1 MIYNQSKIGETM
13 LRQLPITELE
23 LGIDEIK
30 ESPKDN
36 GILEMIVRRPETETR
51 EIINSAEINL
61 VNGLEGDNWKAR
73 GSSTTPDGSADPE
86 AQITLMNTRVI
97 QLLSGDK
104 EHWQWAGDQ
113 LFVDMDLGIENL
125 PPHSRIQVGS
135 AILEISAKP
144 HTGCKK
150 FSGRFGIEALEFIS
164 TPLGKALRMR
174 GVNAKVIQ
182 AGKIQVGDV
191 VKKI

>member
-1 MIYNQSKIGETM
+1 M
-13 LRQLPITELE
+13 LAQYPISELE

-30 ESPKDN
+30 ASPKDN
-36 GILEMIVRRPETETR
+36 GVLEMIVRRPETETR
-51 EIINSAEINL
+51 KIIQAGVISAE
-61 VNGLEGDNWKAR
+61 NGLEGDNWKAR
-73 GSSTTPDGSADPE
+73 GSSAMPDGSADPE
-86 AQITLMNTRVI
+86 AQITLMNSRVI

-104 EHWQWAGDQ
+104 ENWQWAGDQ
-113 LFVDMDLGIENL
+113 LFVDMDLSIENL

-150 FSGRFGIEALEFIS
+150 FSSRFGVEALAFIS

-182 AGKIQVGDV
+182 AGQIKVGDT

>member
-1 MIYNQSKIGETM
+1 M
-13 LRQLPITELE
+13 LKQYPISELE

-30 ESPKDN
+30 DSPKDN
-36 GILEMIVRRPETETR
+36 GVLEMIVRRPETETR
-51 EIINSAEINL
+51 EIINAGEINL
-61 VNGLEGDNWKAR
+61 ENGLAGDNWKAR
-73 GSSTTPDGSADPE
+73 GNDHTPDGSADPE
-86 AQITLMNTRVI
+86 AQITLMNSRVI

-104 EHWQWAGDQ
+104 ENWQWAGDQ

-135 AILEISAKP
+135 VILEISAKP

-182 AGKIQVGDV
+182 AGEIKVGDV
-191 VKKI
+191 VKKL

>member
-1 MIYNQSKIGETM
+1 M
-13 LRQLPITELE
+13 LKQYPISELE

-30 ESPKDN
+30 ASPKDN
-36 GILEMIVRRPETETR
+36 GVLEMIVRRPETETR
-51 EIINSAEINL
+51 EIISNGEINL
-61 VNGLEGDNWKAR
+61 ETGLTGDNWKAR
-73 GSSTTPDGSADPE
+73 GSSAMPDGSADPE

-104 EHWQWAGDQ
+104 ENWQWAGDQ
-113 LFVDMDLGIENL
+113 LFVDMDLGLDNL

-182 AGKIQVGDV
+182 AGEIKVGDV
-191 VKKI
+191 VRKI

>member
-1 MIYNQSKIGETM
+1 M
-13 LRQLPITELE
+13 LKQYPFSELE
-23 LGIDEIK
+23 LGIDQIK
-30 ESPKDN
+30 DSPKDN
-36 GILEMIVRRPETETR
+36 GVLEMIVRRPETETR
-51 EIINSAEINL
+51 EIINAGEIN
-61 VNGLEGDNWKAR
+61 VENGLAGDNWKAR
-73 GSSTTPDGSADPE
+73 GNDHTPDGSADPE
-86 AQITLMNTRVI
+86 AQITLMNSRVI

-104 EHWQWAGDQ
+104 KDWQWAGDQ
-113 LFVDMDLGIENL
+113 LFVDMDLSIDNL
-125 PPHSRIQVGS
+125 PPHSRIQIGS
-135 AILEISAKP
+135 VILEISAKP

-182 AGKIQVGDV
+182 AGEIKVGDV

>member
-1 MIYNQSKIGETM
+1 M
-13 LRQLPITELE
+13 LKQLPISELE
-23 LGIDEIK
+23 LGVDEIK
-30 ESPKDN
+30 ASPKDN

-51 EIINSAEINL
+51 EIIDSGEINL
-61 VNGLEGDNWKAR
+61 DNGLEGDNWKPR
-73 GSSTTPDGSADPE
+73 GSSSMPDGSADPE
-86 AQITLMNTRVI
+86 AQITLMSTRVI

-104 EHWQWAGDQ
+104 ENWQWAGDQ
-113 LFVDMDLGIENL
+113 LYIDMDLSIDNL
-125 PPHSRIQVGS
+125 PPGSRIQIGS

-174 GVNAKVIQ
+174 GVNAKVVQ
-182 AGKIQVGDV
+182 AGQIKVGDV
-191 VKKI
+191 VKKL

>member
-1 MIYNQSKIGETM
+1 M
-13 LRQLPITELE
+13 LKQLPITELE

-36 GILEMIVRRPETETR
+36 GLIEMIVRRPETETR
-51 EIINSAEINL
+51 EIINSCEISL

-73 GSSTTPDGSADPE
+73 GSSSTPDNSADPE
-86 AQITLMNTRVI
+86 AQITLMNSRVI

-104 EHWQWAGDQ
+104 ENWQWAGDQ
-113 LFVDMDLGIENL
+113 FFVDMDLGIENL
-125 PPHSRIQVGS
+125 PPHSRIQIGS
-135 AILEISAKP
+135 VILEISATP

-150 FSGRFGIEALEFIS
+150 FSGRFGVEALAFIS
-164 TPLGKALRMR
+164 TPLGKSLRMR

-182 AGKIQVGDV
+182 AGQIKVGDV
-191 VKKI
+191 IRKVSP

>member
-1 MIYNQSKIGETM
+1 M
-13 LRQLPITELE
+13 LKQIPISELE

-30 ESPKDN
+30 DSPKDN
-36 GILEMIVRRPETETR
+36 GVLEMIVRRPETETR
-51 EIINSAEINL
+51 EIINFAEINL
-61 VNGLEGDNWKAR
+61 ETGLEGDNWKAR
-73 GSSTTPDGSADPE
+73 GSSAMPDGSADPE
-86 AQITLMNTRVI
+86 AQITLMNSRVI

-104 EHWQWAGDQ
+104 ENWQWAGDQ

-125 PPHSRIQVGS
+125 PPHSRIQIGS
-135 AILEISAKP
+135 AILEISATP

-150 FSGRFGIEALEFIS
+150 FSGRFGVEALAFIS

-182 AGKIQVGDV
+182 AGKIKVGDA
-191 VKKI
+191 VKKL

>member
-1 MIYNQSKIGETM
+1 M
-13 LRQLPITELE
+13 LKQYPISELE

-30 ESPKDN
+30 DSPKDN
-36 GILEMIVRRPETETR
+36 GVLEMIVCRPETETR
-51 EIINSAEINL
+51 EIINAGEINL
-61 VNGLEGDNWKAR
+61 ENGLAGDNWKAR
-73 GSSTTPDGSADPE
+73 GNDHTPDGSADPE
-86 AQITLMNTRVI
+86 AQITLMNSRVI

-104 EHWQWAGDQ
+104 KDWQWAGDQ
-113 LFVDMDLGIENL
+113 LFVDMDLSIDNL
-125 PPHSRIQVGS
+125 PPHSRIQIGS
-135 AILEISAKP
+135 VILEISAKP

-182 AGKIQVGDV
+182 AGEIKVGDV
-191 VKKI
+191 VRKI

>member
-1 MIYNQSKIGETM
+1 M
-13 LRQLPITELE
+13 LKQVPTEELE
-23 LGIDEIK
+23 VGLDEIK
-30 ESPKDN
+30 ASPKDN
-36 GILEMIVRRPETETR
+36 GVLEMIVRRPETETR

-61 VNGLEGDNWKAR
+61 ETGLEGDNWKAR
-73 GSSTTPDGSADPE
+73 GSSAMPDGSADPE

-104 EHWQWAGDQ
+104 ENWQWAGDQ

-150 FSGRFGIEALEFIS
+150 FSGRFGVEALAFIS

-182 AGKIQVGDV
+182 AGEIKVGDA
-191 VKKI
+191 VKKL

>member
-1 MIYNQSKIGETM
+1 M
-13 LRQLPITELE
+13 LKQNPISELE
-23 LGIDEIK
+23 LGIEEIK
-30 ESPKDN
+30 ASPKDN
-36 GILEMIVRRPETETR
+36 GVLEMIVRRPETETR
-51 EIINSAEINL
+51 EIIHAGEINL
-61 VNGLEGDNWKAR
+61 ENGLAGDNWKAR
-73 GSSTTPDGSADPE
+73 GSSAMPDGSADPE

-104 EHWQWAGDQ
+104 ENWQWAGDQ

-125 PPHSRIQVGS
+125 PPHSRIQIGS

-150 FSGRFGIEALEFIS
+150 FSGRFGVEALAFIS
-164 TPLGKALRMR
+164 TPLGKSLRMR

-182 AGKIQVGDV
+182 SGEIKVGDV
-191 VKKI
+191 VKKL